1 VPIVSTPV
9 RTDYSMTASPGRP
22 VPVAVRASGCVIED
36 ADGNRYLDACG
47 GAMVMLLGHSHPRI
61 VEALRRQAEQIAFTY
76 RFSFGNEPMLEL
88 ADRIARI
95 APGDL
100 EWCFFNSSGSEAN
113 ESALHLAVLYWEQ
126 LGRAG
131 KVEFLSRVTSYH
143 GSTMGALSLSGS
155 RWRAPFELLL
165 RKYAVVPNSETA
177 AEGAA
182 ALESAIL
189 SRGAGHVAAFVVEPV
204 TGSSG
209 AAVPLPDGYLAAVR
223 EVCDRHEVLL
233 VADEVI
239 TGFGR
244 TGRWFGVEH
253 FGAVP
258 DVITF
263 GKGIGGGMIP
273 LSGMVASR
281 RIREVVETS
290 PSGFSY
296 GHTFSGNPLG
306 CAVGCEVI
314 DIIAQEGLLEAA
326 ETRGELLAARL
337 DELRLRH
344 PVMHAVR
351 GLGLLRGIELRQAD
365 GSRFPA
371 AMGLCSRVSAEA
383 KRRGLMIYSCPTP
396 VGTEQMDALLLAPP
410 LVISESEIDEV
421 AQLLDASLTA
431 VEAAL

>member
-1 VPIVSTPV
+1 MSSPV
-9 RTDYSMTASPGRP
+9 RTDFSMTANPGKRL
-22 VPVAVRASGCVIED
+22 PVAVRAGGCVIED
-36 ADGNRYLDACG
+36 AEGNRYLDACG

-61 VEALRRQAEQIAFTY
+61 VEALQRQAERIAFTY
-76 RFSFGNEPMLEL
+76 RFSFQNEPMLDL
-88 ADRIARI
+88 AERIAGI
-95 APGDL
+95 APGEL

-113 ESALHLAVLYWEQ
+113 ESALHLAVLYWELQ
-126 LGRAG
+126 GKSG

-165 RKYAVVPNSETA
+165 RKYAVVPNSATA
-177 AEGAA
+177 EEGAA
-182 ALESAIL
+182 ALEAAIQ
-189 SRGAGHVAAFVVEPV
+189 SRGAEHVAAFVVEPV

-223 EVCDRHEVLL
+223 EVCDRYEVLL

-263 GKGIGGGMIP
+263 GKGIGGGIVP
-273 LSGMVASR
+273 LSGMVATR
-281 RIREVVETS
+281 RLREVIETS

-296 GHTFSGNPLG
+296 GHTFSGNPLA

-314 DIIAQEGLLEAA
+314 DTIEQEGLLEAA
-326 ETRGELLAARL
+326 TVRGDQLRARL
-337 DELRLRH
+337 DEIAQRH
-344 PVMHAVR
+344 PVIAEVR
-351 GLGLLRGIELRQAD
+351 GLGLLRGIELRRPD
-365 GSRFPA
+365 GGRFPA
-371 AMGLCSRVSAEA
+371 AAGISGLVSAEA

-396 VGTEQMDALLLAPP
+396 VGNEHMDALLLAPP
-410 LVISESEIDEV
+410 LTVSEAEIDEI
-421 AQLLDASLTA
+421 ASLLDATFAA
-431 VEAAL
+431 VEGAL

>member
-1 VPIVSTPV
+1 MSAPV
-9 RTDYSMTASPGRP
+9 RTDYSMTANPGRRL
-22 VPVAVRASGCVIED
+22 PVAVRASGCIIED

-47 GAMVMLLGHSHPRI
+47 GAMVMLLGHGHPRL

-88 ADRIARI
+88 AERIAGI

-113 ESALHLAVLYWEQ
+113 ESALHLAVLYWELQ
-126 LGRAG
+126 GKSG

-165 RKYAVVPNSETA
+165 RKYAVVPNSATA
-177 AEGAA
+177 EEGAA
-182 ALESAIL
+182 ALEAAIQ
-189 SRGAGHVAAFVVEPV
+189 SRGAEHVAAYVVEPV

-263 GKGIGGGMIP
+263 GKGIGGGIVP
-273 LSGMVASR
+273 LSGMVATR
-281 RIREVVETS
+281 RLREVIETS

-296 GHTFSGNPLG
+296 GHTFSGNPLA

-314 DIIAQEGLLEAA
+314 DVIAQEGLLEAA
-326 ETRGELLAARL
+326 TARGARLGARLADLAARHPIMS
-337 DELRLRH
+337 EL
-344 PVMHAVR
+344 R
-351 GLGLLRGIELRQAD
+351 GLGLLRGIELRRPD
-365 GSRFPA
+365 GGRFPA
-371 AMGLCSRVSAEA
+371 AAGISGLVSAEA

-396 VGTEQMDALLLAPP
+396 IGNEHMDALLLAPP
-410 LVISESEIDEV
+410 LIVTEQEIDDIAE
-421 AQLLDASLTA
+421 LLDGTLTA

>member
-1 VPIVSTPV
+1 MSAPV
-9 RTDYSMTASPGRP
+9 RTDYSMTASPGRRL
-22 VPVAVRASGCVIED
+22 PVAVRASGCVISD

-47 GAMVMLLGHSHPRI
+47 GAMVMLLGHGHPRI
-61 VEALRRQAEQIAFTY
+61 VEALRHQASEIAFTY
-76 RFSFGNEPMLEL
+76 RFSFRNEPMLDL
-88 ADRIARI
+88 AERIAGI

-113 ESALHLAVLYWEQ
+113 ESALHLAVLYWEL
-126 LGRAG
+126 LGKSG

-165 RKYAVVPNSETA
+165 RKYAVVPNSATA
-177 AEGAA
+177 EEGAA
-182 ALESAIL
+182 ELEAAIQ
-189 SRGAGHVAAFVVEPV
+189 SRGAEHVAAFVLEPV

-263 GKGIGGGMIP
+263 GKGIGGGVIP

-281 RIREVVETS
+281 RVREVVETA

-314 DIIAQEGLLEAA
+314 DVIEQEGLLDAA
-326 ETRGELLAARL
+326 VARGEQLRARL
-337 DELRLRH
+337 EEVGRRH
-344 PVMHAVR
+344 PVVHDVR
-351 GLGLLRGIELRQAD
+351 GLGLLRGIELRHTD

-371 AMGLCSRVSAEA
+371 AAGVSGLVSAEA

-396 VGTEQMDALLLAPP
+396 VGNEHMDALLLAPP
-410 LVISESEIDEV
+410 LIISEQEIDDV
-421 AQLLDASLTA
+421 AELLDGTLTA
-431 VEAAL
+431 VESAL